1 MFIDDA
7 MIEKPYQFT
16 IVTKDNKERR
26 FCLFPVTLG
35 KLHLLKRHMDNLG
48 INIELIQANPYFEAL
63 RIATEKKE
71 ELCRL
76 ITIHTLKKKRDIFDS
91 KLVSDT
97 VALMMDNT
105 TEEELATLL
114 IHILTSDNVDLYRN
128 YLGITDE
135 SQRLSDVLRHKESA
149 QKNKNNYEF
158 GGKTIYGTLIDVAC
172 ERYGWPYD
180 YVLWGISLVNL
191 QLMLSDKIQ
200 SVYLT
205 DDELK
210 KIPSR
215 LLKNGRDIINADS
228 KESQELI
235 KSMDW
240 K

>member
-7 MIEKPYQFT
+7 LIEKPYQFS
-16 IVTKDNKERR
+16 IDSKDGKVRH
-26 FCLFPVTLG
+26 FSLFPVTLG
-35 KLHLLKRHMDNLG
+35 KLHILKRHMDNLG
-48 INIELIQANPYFEAL
+48 INMELMRENPYFEAL
-63 RIATEKKE
+63 RLATEKKNE
-71 ELCRL
+71 VCR
-76 ITIHTLKKKRDIFDS
+76 IISIHTMKKKRDIFDAGM
-91 KLVSDT
+91 VEDT
-97 VALMMDNT
+97 KSFILSNT

-114 IHILTSDNVDLYRN
+114 IHILTADNVELYKN

-135 SQRLSDVLRHKESA
+135 SQRLSDVIRHKELAKS
-149 QKNKNNYEF
+149 NKNNFEF